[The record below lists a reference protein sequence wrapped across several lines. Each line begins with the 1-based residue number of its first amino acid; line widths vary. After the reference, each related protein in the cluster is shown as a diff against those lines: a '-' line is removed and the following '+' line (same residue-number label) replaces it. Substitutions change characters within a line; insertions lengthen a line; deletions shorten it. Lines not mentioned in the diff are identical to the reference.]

1 MSQTASDTAS
11 NGAARSA
18 KLEGEATRIR
28 RKSRDLAEEFQKL
41 MGPKLEAVFKEMD
54 EDGSGNLDASELEK
68 AFAAAG
74 RPSDPET

>member
-1 MSQTASDTAS
+1 
-11 NGAARSA
+11 
-18 KLEGEATRIR
+18 
-28 RKSRDLAEEFQKL
+28 

-54 EDGSGNLDASELEK
+54 EDGSGNLDASEREK